1 MEKNR
6 LWKELIKLREKKKD
20 ELQSRLLEDRSKN
33 KRENPYRDPEPPKL
47 VLSIIGDSK
56 SFVPKPWITSVFQY
70 GLIETVK
77 GAKDS
82 LILYKGSSETVSC
95 IVREAVEDFNRLQSE
110 GDDVFI
116 SLVGIL
122 PEESMCETSIGLHEE
137 QIHLHDEIKDTQ
149 EKHYGWDYWQK
160 KKSDCL
166 LGEIYNVWLGNKRSY
181 AEFHAS
187 MLKGLSQNK
196 ISFMTLEDTPL
207 EWNVPVLTIVAEGD
221 LDTIEAV
228 NQVLKQDLPILII
241 KGSGK
246 AADFIAEFIEKDTIN
261 ISEYIKAKTPLLF
274 GISSHDLMQ
283 REFDKIRF
291 ASAKEQRNDLE
302 SIMKAI
308 KENNCLITVLDI
320 NKETQPKD
328 FTDVVT
334 RAIISGWSRN
344 KSEEDDQI
352 YGNIHNQTK
361 RVQSYYQSLNYGQ
374 QPAAVSKN
382 VLGGTMRAND
392 HKFMASYKEILTPSS
407 LPLYYYIAYQFIQ
420 EMKGEKKVKIENFNI
435 LLKEAIVADRDEY
448 VSVLLREEGVQF
460 GDKYFTDI
468 YTETL
473 QSQHKAK
480 TALQNV
486 FKLGTS
492 SDIQKFKELCFPSK
506 EKKAT
511 THNKQSNWEVCL
523 IAGRQICQD
532 LLGYPRDNSLNRKE
546 EGSAYQDLLIW
557 AIFVN
562 RPKLATIFWMKCAN
576 PLCKY

>member
-1 MEKNR
+1 MLVVAVFSMFPEYNHKDITDETGRRRINKRTINTEMEKNR

-56 SFVPKPWITSVFQY
+56 SFVPKPWVTSVFQY
-70 GLIETVK
+70 GLIETAK

-149 EKHYGWDYWQK
+149 EKHYGWVRL
-160 KKSDCL
+160 C
-166 LGEIYNVWLGNKRSY
+166 GI
-181 AEFHAS
+181 H
-187 MLKGLSQNK
+187 
-196 ISFMTLEDTPL
+196 L

-407 LPLYYYIAYQFIQ
+407 LPLYYYIAYQFIP
-420 EMKGEKKVKIENFNI
+420 EMKGEKKVKIE
-435 LLKEAIVADRDEY
+435 
-448 VSVLLREEGVQF
+448 VLLR
-460 GDKYFTDI
+460 
-468 YTETL
+468 
-473 QSQHKAK
+473 
-480 TALQNV
+480 
-486 FKLGTS
+486 
-492 SDIQKFKELCFPSK
+492 
-506 EKKAT
+506 
-511 THNKQSNWEVCL
+511 
-523 IAGRQICQD
+523 
-532 LLGYPRDNSLNRKE
+532 LLEFYD
-546 EGSAYQDLLIW
+546 
-557 AIFVN
+557 
-562 RPKLATIFWMKCAN
+562 
-576 PLCKY
+576 